1 MALSS
6 DELAEIGK
14 ELTAPGVDGS
24 VFAIL
29 RGKFPHLSWTRCDAA
44 DVCEKPFETF
54 GEFDLHLI
62 DTSDH
67 CVQIIA
73 DPERATGLVLAKRS
87 ATA

>member
-1 MALSS
+1 MALSTS
-6 DELAEIGK
+6 ELEEIGK
-14 ELTAPGVDGS
+14 ELTALGVDGT
-24 VFAIL
+24 VFAAL

-44 DVCEKPFETF
+44 DVCEEPFGTF